1 MGADMLLRSIY
12 LPAGQD
18 LNLDAAKAT
27 ATELAANASLAD
39 LRILVQQGWI
49 GEQHLSTVDP
59 GDDELATHA
68 QALRA
73 EAEQVLH
80 AHLDQFAAS
89 LHSRAVAHYRFGHT
103 PVAIDAYTTGGM
115 SWGDTPTDA
124 YAAWDVVLDDGV
136 YPPTWPIHLGAAAG
150 LLHPHGAGRREA
162 TVAFYAWG

>member
-12 LPAGQD
+12 LPAGQN

-27 ATELAANASLAD
+27 ATRLAVTAGMD
-39 LRILVQQGWI
+39 ELRILVQQGWI
-49 GEQHLSTVDP
+49 GEHHLSTASPTDE
-59 GDDELATHA
+59 ELAA
-68 QALRA
+68 LADVLRA

-89 LHSRAVAHYRFGHT
+89 LHSRAVAHDRFGHT
-103 PVAIDAYTTGGM
+103 PVAIDAYTPGGM

-124 YAAWDVVLDDGV
+124 YAAWDVVLDDGA